1 MGSVIL
7 GNFSSTWCQNASERA
22 KLKSSPFYFL
32 VVCLP
37 FIESFLIVFFI
48 KSLCFQGFGR
58 NYSLHLAFV

>member
-7 GNFSSTWCQNASERA
+7 GNSSSTWCQNASERA

-37 FIESFLIVFFI
+37 FIESFLIVFFHQI
-48 KSLCFQGFGR
+48 IVFSR
-58 NYSLHLAFV
+58 IW